1 MEFKFTLLILNLS
14 CDVGGF
20 YIINS
25 EANSDNDELNYL
37 IVET

>member
-1 MEFKFTLLILNLS
+1 MEFKFTLNLP

-20 YIINS
+20 FFINS
-25 EANSDNDELNYL
+25 EANSGYDNLNYL